1 MPTLYILEKMVLVL
15 ETKKKKDN
23 RKSEKSLKFSSNLH
37 SVSLRRTEKLD
48 LCRRC
53 KSIIDSDLIG
63 VDDSLD
69 ARDSDRGVD
78 IKLSGESGEWSCS
91 GSSFSSML
99 ILLLLPELLLA
110 KVAKEFLLKLA
121 SLLGGVV
128 S

>member
-1 MPTLYILEKMVLVL
+1 
-15 ETKKKKDN
+15 
-23 RKSEKSLKFSSNLH
+23 
-37 SVSLRRTEKLD
+37 LRRTEELD

-110 KVAKEFLLKLA
+110 KIAKEFLLKLA

>member
-1 MPTLYILEKMVLVL
+1 
-15 ETKKKKDN
+15 
-23 RKSEKSLKFSSNLH
+23 
-37 SVSLRRTEKLD
+37 LRRIEELD

-53 KSIIDSDLIG
+53 KSIIDNDLIG

-78 IKLSGESGEWSCS
+78 IKLSGESGEWSSS

-110 KVAKEFLLKLA
+110 KIAKEFLLKLA